1 AVITL
6 IGCVNILNTITVSI
20 IMRRKELAALKSI
33 GMSQK
38 DLKKMVIYEG
48 LLYGFFGSIQGI
60 FFGCMLSYI
69 LYVALSNTVSFEW
82 IIPYQSSFITFI
94 TALLISYVSV
104 LIPLRKIKKDNVID
118 VIREE

>member
-1 AVITL
+1 MKDFFI
-6 IGCVNILNTITVSI
+6 IG
-20 IMRRKELAALKSI
+20 
-33 GMSQK
+33 
-38 DLKKMVIYEG
+38 
-48 LLYGFFGSIQGI
+48 
-60 FFGCMLSYI
+60 
-69 LYVALSNTVSFEW
+69 NTVSFEW